1 MQRLVF
7 YLVLILAALIAVPFV
22 RNAILV
28 GLIGGIATGF
38 AVPFVDTVWNNLT
51 NLRLLYVS
59 IRHRNALIRVSFSYL
74 FRIEDEGKFLLVRGR
89 RLDQFQPVGG
99 VYKANASASGRFR
112 DWGVQ
117 SDDLIPIDTV
127 SGKDIR
133 LRVPGRHL
141 YAFFRWF
148 ESGKDRETS
157 PWREFY
163 EELIATEVLPS
174 REFPY
179 LYHNFVRR
187 EVRPLR
193 YSDHAQSLELLVADV
208 YELKPTDAQL
218 TVLRETKNGDSPD
231 FRWSTPDEIK
241 RRGATPGQNQTI
253 QISETADWT
262 L

>member
-7 YLVLILAALIAVPFV
+7 YLVLILAALIAVFFV
-22 RNAILV
+22 KDAILV

-51 NLRLLYVS
+51 NLRLLYAS
-59 IRHRNALIRVSFSYL
+59 IRYRNATIRVSFSYL
-74 FRIEDEGKFLLVRGR
+74 FRIEDEGKLLLVHGR
-89 RLDQFQPVGG
+89 RIDQFQPVGG

-112 DWGVQ
+112 EWGVQ
-117 SDDLIPIDTV
+117 SDDLIPIDKASTR
-127 SGKDIR
+127 DIR

-141 YAFFRWF
+141 YAFVRWF

-163 EELIATEVLPS
+163 EELLATKILPS
-174 REFPY
+174 SEFPY
-179 LYHNFVRR
+179 IHHNFVRQ

-193 YSDHAQSLELLVADV
+193 YSDHAQSLELLVADI
-208 YELKPTDAQL
+208 YELEPTDAQL
-218 TVLRETKNGDSPD
+218 TALRETKTTNSPD
-231 FRWSTPDEIK
+231 FRWSTPPEIR
-241 RRGATPGQNQTI
+241 RRGATPGQHQKF
-253 QISETADWT
+253 QISETANWT